1 MESVPYQKKKLDE
14 AEATE
19 DEINEALYEDDYC
32 KLTKTKLR
40 IKCYVFPIGCD
51 KASIV
56 YWKLKLVQF
65 VGDTFG

>member
-32 KLTKTKLR
+32 KLTKTELR
-40 IKCYVFPIGCD
+40 IKCYVFPTGCD

-56 YWKLKLVQF
+56 Y
-65 VGDTFG
+65 